1 MPQRAARALNGPGF
15 TIVSIRPIAVAIGVL
30 ACSSPYGVGAQQ
42 AAGQQ
47 PTESPKDASHV
58 ARARALAQTDAR
70 APFDFFC
77 VPGNARPNDRA
88 APTLKPVQ
96 LFDNLYAVGNSE
108 TVVYALTT
116 SAGVV
121 LIDSGYP
128 GEAETV
134 VVPGLREIGLDPADV
149 KFVLLGHGHSDH
161 YGGAA
166 FFQKRYGAH
175 VASTAEDWQ
184 TIAGSAESPV
194 PGQGS
199 ANAPAPSRDMV
210 LADGEALAVG
220 DTRITAIAVP
230 GHTPGALA
238 FVFPVFDRG
247 TRHVAG
253 LFGGTVLAA
262 SWVSTP
268 KLRQYVDSIAHYLDV
283 AERIGVDVE
292 VQNHPLFDD
301 TPARLAA
308 LAARRPSEPHPFVM
322 GTDTYLRFWKVVSE
336 CTQADIARRA
346 DSE

>member
-1 MPQRAARALNGPGF
+1 M
-15 TIVSIRPIAVAIGVL
+15 AIGLL
-30 ACSSPYGVGAQQ
+30 AGFSSYRVGAQP

-47 PTESPKDASHV
+47 RTESPEAASHV
-58 ARARALAQTDAR
+58 ARARELAQTDAR
-70 APFDFFC
+70 APLDFFC
-77 VPGNARPNDRA
+77 VPGNARPNNPA

-116 SAGVV
+116 SAGIV
-121 LIDSGYP
+121 LFDSGSP
-128 GEAETV
+128 GDAETV
-134 VVPGLREIGLDPADV
+134 IVPGLREVGLDAANV

-166 FFQKRYGAH
+166 YFQKRYGAH
-175 VASTAEDWQ
+175 VASTAADWQ
-184 TIAGSAESPV
+184 MMAASVEGPVAGRS
-194 PGQGS
+194 G
-199 ANAPAPSRDMV
+199 ANAPPPARDMA

-220 DTRITAIAVP
+220 DSIITAVAVP

-238 FVFPVFDRG
+238 FVFPVFDHG

-262 SWVSTP
+262 GWVTTP
-268 KLRQYVDSIAHYLDV
+268 NLRQYVDSIAHYLDV
-283 AERIGVDVE
+283 AGSMGVDVE

-308 LAARRPSEPHPFVM
+308 LAARRPGEAHPFVM
-322 GTDTYLRFWKVVSE
+322 GTDTYLRFWKVVAE
-336 CTQADIARRA
+336 CTQADLARRA
-346 DSE
+346 DTESTRSREP